1 LLDVGKDGA
10 EGFLEQGGIVMHTR
24 SCVKEGCFH
33 PKEKVLDLGL
43 KLPLLPESLGDGTVL
58 PMEERDKVP
67 PLESC

>member
-1 LLDVGKDGA
+1 
-10 EGFLEQGGIVMHTR
+10 MHTR